1 MTKVKIV
8 NCKKASLRR
17 APWITPISKDVVGEI
32 QNGEVIEI
40 DESDVSYDWTDRKF
54 YKAKAV
60 IGEGWIYEGVVESL
74 TNRTR
79 LHDRIGHR
87 LRDIS
92 NRNLY
97 SKQ

>member
-17 APWITPISKDVVGEI
+17 APWITPISEDVVGEI

-40 DESDVSYDWTDRKF
+40 DESNTAYDWTDRKF
-54 YKAKAV
+54 YKANAV
-60 IGEGWIYEGVVESL
+60 IGEGWIHEGVVESL

-79 LHDRIGHR
+79 LHDRKGFS

-92 NRNLY
+92 NRKLY
-97 SKQ
+97 SKT